1 MIDIQRQWCIQ
12 IDVTNACT
20 RRCSNCTRLIGQ
32 VDNSF
37 SMRVDDYERAV
48 TSLADFPIESLPTA
62 DPMFKSLAN
71 KVIGMIGG
79 EPLLHPRFTDLCEI
93 AERAIPDRR
102 HRGLWT
108 GLPWQQT
115 RHQRL
120 IERVFGYVNNNTHA
134 GRVMHSPVL
143 VARQDVVQHVSDIDW
158 VFTDCWLQRL
168 WSGTITPKG
177 LFFCE
182 VAGAMD
188 MVFGGPGGL
197 TVEPGCWRRPIE
209 DFRSQIDRWCRR
221 CGIPLQLEGRPDTD
235 EIDDVSQ
242 TNLSAVCHPERCR
255 VWNAEPNIIQS
266 DETPW
271 RYMR

>member
-37 SMRVDDYERAV
+37 FMRVDDYERAV
-48 TSLADFPIESLPTA
+48 TSLADFPVESPPAA

-71 KVIGMIGG
+71 KVVGMIGG
-79 EPLLHPRFTDLCEI
+79 EPLLHPRFEDLCEI

-108 GLPWQQT
+108 GLRWQQT
-115 RHQRL
+115 RHQEL
-120 IERVFGYVNNNTHA
+120 IERVFGYVNNNTHL
-134 GRVMHSPVL
+134 GSVIHSPVL
-143 VARQDVVQHVSDIDW
+143 VSSQDIIESQKDRNKVIEN
-158 VFTDCWLQRL
+158 CWLQRL

-188 MVFGGPGGL
+188 EVFDGPGGL
-197 TVEPGCWRRPIE
+197 PVEPGCWRRPIG
-209 DFRSQIDRWCRR
+209 DFQSQIDMWCHR
-221 CGIPLQLEGRPDTD
+221 CGIPLQLEGRRDDD
-235 EIDDVSQ
+235 EIDDVSSA
-242 TNLSAVCHPERCR
+242 NLTDVRHPERCR
-255 VWNAEPNIIQS
+255 LWDAETGRT
-266 DETPW
+266 ETLPW